1 MFIKFIRYEWT
12 CLTGKEKL
20 KAWQKI
26 LIAAV
31 LATIIVIAGTLV
43 YFNFF
48 AKRRLR
54 ISTTTSLFDTG
65 LLDEVKAQYEATH
78 NIDINII
85 SAGTGIALQQA
96 SAGDADIV
104 LVHSPSQEL
113 TFLTNGYGV
122 CRRII
127 AYNYFTIVGPT
138 EDPAGITG
146 ENATEA
152 LKSIL
157 IYGRD
162 HPDIDVWISR
172 GDNSGTFTKEQSL
185 WVSAGYNQTKI
196 STESWYAT
204 TGSGMAY
211 TLNVANQKT
220 AYTLS
225 DIGTYLALYEPGTI
239 QLKAI
244 VNGGKSLLNVYSV
257 MAVNP
262 EKVSSVSFNDAIDFI
277 KWLVS
282 DTGQQIIDNYGVANY
297 SRHLFY
303 GAVQA
308 LKNDSP
314 QPDVSWIQSYAYFN
328 GTECPTQWRDD
339 HPELYS

>member
-1 MFIKFIRYEWT
+1 M
-12 CLTGKEKL
+12 

-26 LIAAV
+26 LTAAV
-31 LATIIVIAGTLV
+31 LATIIVIAGTII
-43 YFNFF
+43 YFDFF
-48 AKRRLR
+48 ARRTLR

-65 LLDEVKAQYEATH
+65 LLDEVTKQYEATH
-78 NIDINII
+78 TVDLSII

-96 SAGDADIV
+96 QAGDADIV

-127 AYNYFTIVGPT
+127 AYNYFTIVGPA

-146 ENATEA
+146 KNATEA

-157 IYGRD
+157 SYGRD
-162 HPDIDVWISR
+162 HVDQTIWVSR

-185 WVSAGYNQTKI
+185 WTSAGYNQTTI
-196 STESWYAT
+196 SAESWYAT

-211 TLNVANQKT
+211 TLNVANQKD

-225 DIGTYLALYEPGTI
+225 DMGTYLSLSKSGTI
-239 QLKAI
+239 SLKAI

-262 EKVSSVSFNDAIDFI
+262 AKVSNVSFNDAIDFI

-282 DTGQQIIDNYGVANY
+282 DTGQQLISNYGVSNY
-297 SRHLFY
+297 SQQLFY
-303 GAVQA
+303 GAVQP
-308 LKNDSP
+308 LKNSSP
-314 QPDVSWIQSYAYFN
+314 QPDVSWIQSYAFFN
-328 GTECPTQWRDD
+328 GTECPIQYRDD
-339 HPELYS
+339 HPELYT

>member
-1 MFIKFIRYEWT
+1 M
-12 CLTGKEKL
+12 

-26 LIAAV
+26 LTAAI

-48 AKRRLR
+48 ARRSLR

-65 LLDEVKAQYEATH
+65 LLDEVTKQYEATH
-78 NIDINII
+78 AVDLSII

-96 SAGDADIV
+96 QAGDADIV

-146 ENATEA
+146 KNATEA

-157 IYGRD
+157 SYGREHAD
-162 HPDIDVWISR
+162 QTAWVSR

-185 WVSAGYNQTKI
+185 WTSAGYNQTTI
-196 STESWYAT
+196 SAEAWYAT

-211 TLNVANQKT
+211 TLNVANQKDS
-220 AYTLS
+220 YTLS
-225 DIGTYLALYEPGTI
+225 DMGTYLSLSKPGTI
-239 QLKAI
+239 SLEAI

-262 EKVSSVSFNDAIDFI
+262 AKVSNVSFSDAIDFI

-282 DTGQQIIDNYGVANY
+282 DTGQQVLNNYGVSNY
-297 SRHLFY
+297 SQQLFN
-303 GAVQA
+303 GAVQP
-308 LKNDSP
+308 LKSGTP

-328 GTECPTQWRDD
+328 GTECPTQWGDD
-339 HPELYS
+339 HPELYT

>member
-1 MFIKFIRYEWT
+1 MQT
-12 CLTGKEKL
+12 
-20 KAWQKI
+20 WQKI
-26 LIAAV
+26 IIVAV
-31 LATIIVIAGTLV
+31 TATIVVIAGTV
-43 YFNFF
+43 IYFEYF
-48 AKRRLR
+48 ARRRLR

-65 LLDEVKAQYEATH
+65 LLDEVKTQYEATH
-78 NIDINII
+78 SVDIHII

-104 LVHSPSQEL
+104 LVHSPSQEK

-127 AYNYFTIVGPT
+127 AYNYFTIVGPST
-138 EDPAGITG
+138 DPAGITG
-146 ENATEA
+146 KNATEA
-152 LKSIL
+152 LKSL
-157 IYGRD
+157 LAYGRNHTD
-162 HPDIDVWISR
+162 QDVWLSR

-185 WVSAGYNQTKI
+185 WTSAGYNQTVI

-211 TLNVANQKT
+211 TLNVANQKN

-225 DIGTYLALYEPGTI
+225 DIGTYLALYKPGTI

-244 VNGGKSLLNVYSV
+244 VTGGKSLLNVYSV

-262 EKVSSVSFNDAIDFI
+262 AKVSNVSFNDAIDFI

-282 DTGQQIIDNYGVANY
+282 DTGQQVIDNYGVANY
-297 SRHLFY
+297 TQHLFY

-308 LKNDSP
+308 LKNGSP

-339 HPELYS
+339 HPELYP

>member
-1 MFIKFIRYEWT
+1 M
-12 CLTGKEKL
+12 

-26 LIAAV
+26 LTAAV
-31 LATIIVIAGTLV
+31 LATIIVIAGTII
-43 YFNFF
+43 YFDFF
-48 AKRRLR
+48 ARRSLR

-65 LLDEVKAQYEATH
+65 LLDEVTKQYEATH
-78 NIDINII
+78 TVDLSII

-96 SAGDADIV
+96 QAGDADIV

-146 ENATEA
+146 KNATEA

-157 IYGRD
+157 SYGRNHAD
-162 HPDIDVWISR
+162 QTIWVSR

-185 WVSAGYNQTKI
+185 WTSAGYNQTTI
-196 STESWYAT
+196 SAESWYAT

-211 TLNVANQKT
+211 TLNVANQKNG
-220 AYTLS
+220 YTLS
-225 DIGTYLALYEPGTI
+225 DMGTYLSLSKSGTI
-239 QLKAI
+239 SLESI

-262 EKVSSVSFNDAIDFI
+262 AKVSNVSFNDAIDFI

-282 DTGQQIIDNYGVANY
+282 DTGQQVISNYGVSNY
-297 SRHLFY
+297 SQQLFY
-303 GAVQA
+303 GAVQP
-308 LKNDSP
+308 LKSSSP
-314 QPDVSWIQSYAYFN
+314 QPAVSWIQSYAFFN
-328 GTECPTQWRDD
+328 GTECPTQYRDD
-339 HPELYS
+339 HPELYT